1 MDRSTVLMGRLI
13 LFLIW
18 RVGYIEVLKVIQSPS
33 QLAVPMGHAAFMSCC
48 WEENSSFTRLRL
60 TWIKNSNKTKIDSRL
75 VSNNQTET
83 NYFNDSVGYKFEISS
98 NCYNMTILRVTS
110 KDVAL
115 YTCEIKG
122 EIPILQNFTGP
133 GTRLSIQADDQI
145 KASSSGIGVAVPLAA
160 AVMVLCFTVVFC
172 LWRRW
177 TLLTSG
183 HRGGMVVREA
193 LQRSMEEMNEMDE
206 AVEHH
211 SNSSRGSEQWCPVQ
225 LYESIDYFIV
235 QNNVDT

>member
-18 RVGYIEVLKVIQSPS
+18 RV
-33 QLAVPMGHAAFMSCC
+33 
-48 WEENSSFTRLRL
+48 
-60 TWIKNSNKTKIDSRL
+60 
-75 VSNNQTET
+75 
-83 NYFNDSVGYKFEISS
+83 
-98 NCYNMTILRVTS
+98 
-110 KDVAL
+110 
-115 YTCEIKG
+115 
-122 EIPILQNFTGP
+122 
-133 GTRLSIQADDQI
+133 
-145 KASSSGIGVAVPLAA
+145 
-160 AVMVLCFTVVFC
+160 
-172 LWRRW
+172 
-177 TLLTSG
+177 G